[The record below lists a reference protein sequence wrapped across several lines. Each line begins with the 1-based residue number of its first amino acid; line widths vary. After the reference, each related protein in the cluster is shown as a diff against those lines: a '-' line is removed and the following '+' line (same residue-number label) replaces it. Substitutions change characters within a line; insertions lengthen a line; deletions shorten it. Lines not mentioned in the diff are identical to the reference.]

1 MHQLSGESCFHGSR
15 ASNVCSACA
24 LAVLTQHAHS
34 CLGHCHT
41 PLRRELV
48 HYQGE
53 KDPFKGDALNQRVR
67 DAAKETVDAL
77 YLSSAAPVS
86 SNSMAPRVSAVGPT
100 RCCRTFKSSAVYV
113 L

>member
-1 MHQLSGESCFHGSR
+1 MLPWVASKQRLQCLCLGSLN
-15 ASNVCSACA
+15 AACA
-24 LAVLTQHAHS
+24 LVLGALPHA
-34 CLGHCHT
+34 
-41 PLRRELV
+41 LRRELV

-77 YLSSAAPVS
+77 YLSSAAPFS

-100 RCCRTFKSSAVYV
+100 RCCRTFKSSSVYV